1 MEPRTQYAT
10 TVDGVSIAFWTL
22 GEGGIPLVL
31 MPWIPFNHIQLNWEI
46 EDSRRLYERLARKRK
61 IIHYDGRGSGLSD
74 RNPADLSLDTH
85 IRDIEAVLDKLGVEG
100 ADLWAFVTSGP
111 VAITFAARHPH
122 RVSRLIFWC
131 SFARGMDMLKSPQLQ
146 GLLALMEKD
155 WELFT
160 ETMAS
165 VIFGWSS
172 GDSAR
177 RFAMYMRES
186 VTPEFVRASLP
197 QLAEL
202 DVSGFLPQI
211 TCPALIL
218 HRRQMEYPSMEAAKL
233 LASRM
238 PNGRLVSLDGES
250 SMLGADTDTVVAV
263 VEEFLAEGGEGL
275 PEGMLVILFA
285 DIANSTGLTEAMGD
299 SAFRERA
306 RRLDDV
312 LRAMVRDNA
321 GWPVEGKLL
330 GDGIL
335 AVFTSARQA
344 VDAARSCSRSGDE
357 GGLPLHVG
365 LHAGDVIR
373 EGNNVYGG
381 AVNIAARI
389 AAASSPGE
397 VLVSDTVRGLARTS
411 AGVVFED
418 QGQRDLKGID
428 EPLRVWAVRAVG

>member
-10 TVDGVSIAFWTL
+10 TVDGVSIALWTL

-31 MPWIPFNHIQLNWEI
+31 MPWIPFNHIQLNWET
-46 EDSRRLYERLARKRK
+46 EDNRRMYERLARERQ
-61 IIHYDGRGSGLSD
+61 IVHYDGRGSGLSD
-74 RNPADLSLDTH
+74 RKPADLSLDTH
-85 IRDIEAVLDKLGVEG
+85 LGDLEAVLDKLAVRR
-100 ADLWAFVTSGP
+100 ADLWAFLTSGP
-111 VAITFAARHPH
+111 VAITFAARHPE

-131 SFARGMDMLKSPQLQ
+131 SFARGTDMLKSPQLQ

-165 VIFGWSS
+165 VIFGWS
-172 GDSAR
+172 GGESAR
-177 RFAMYMRES
+177 RFARYMRES

-197 QLAEL
+197 QLTGL
-202 DVSGFLPQI
+202 DVSDLLPQV

-218 HRRQMEYPSMEAAKL
+218 QRRQMEYPGMEAARL

-238 PNGRLVSLDGES
+238 PNSRLVSLDGES
-250 SMLGADTDTVVAV
+250 SIIGTDTDTVVAA
-263 VEEFLAEGGEGL
+263 VEEFLQEGDEAL
-275 PEGMLVILFA
+275 PEGILVILFA

-299 SAFRERA
+299 SAFREKA

-312 LRAMVRDNA
+312 LRATVRDNA

-335 AVFTSARQA
+335 GVFTSARQA
-344 VDAARSCSRSGDE
+344 VIAARSCSRVGDE
-357 GGLPLHVG
+357 GGLPLHIG

-373 EGNNVYGG
+373 EGHNVYGG

-389 AAASSPGE
+389 AASSSPGE

-411 AGVVFED
+411 VEVVFED
-418 QGQRDLKGID
+418 QGERDLKGIG
-428 EPLRVWAVRAVG
+428 EPLRLWAVRAAS